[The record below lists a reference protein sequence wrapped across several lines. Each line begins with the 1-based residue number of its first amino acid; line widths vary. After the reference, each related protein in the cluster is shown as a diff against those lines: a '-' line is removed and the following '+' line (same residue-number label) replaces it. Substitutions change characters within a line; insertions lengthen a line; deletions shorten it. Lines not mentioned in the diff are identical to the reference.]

1 MTDKDEDRKDIQ
13 QEIERGDREHS
24 KPKEPKMGGW
34 LFWCTSHG
42 PHKEYDCPVCGRNEG
57 ND

>member
-13 QEIERGDREHS
+13 QEQEKGDREHS
-24 KPKEPKMGGW
+24 WSCLE
-34 LFWCTSHG
+34 HG
-42 PHKEYDCPVCGRNEG
+42 PHEEYDCPVCGRNEG